1 MMLRRYYKKE
11 EQPEQQF
18 EDMTVKEL
26 KAYADEHS
34 IDLED
39 ATKKAD
45 IIDKLKEQVV
55 IRMYEDIVKRLESF
69 GYTVAEADTWPLNF
83 TMDKVSKSIIDECG
97 VYDRTIDEMVIP
109 DGLTN
114 TVVDMVV
121 GEFLY
126 YKKQSGALEGFNLD
140 QAIKSVKTGDTTVT
154 FSEKDS
160 DASRFDHLVHTLIAG
175 NRGELASYRKIKW

>member
-45 IIDKLKEQVV
+45 IIDKLKE
-55 IRMYEDIVKRLESF
+55 
-69 GYTVAEADTWPLNF
+69 
-83 TMDKVSKSIIDECG
+83 
-97 VYDRTIDEMVIP
+97 
-109 DGLTN
+109 
-114 TVVDMVV
+114 
-121 GEFLY
+121 
-126 YKKQSGALEGFNLD
+126 
-140 QAIKSVKTGDTTVT
+140 
-154 FSEKDS
+154 
-160 DASRFDHLVHTLIAG
+160 
-175 NRGELASYRKIKW
+175 